1 MRRLP
6 VSLRREARIDL
17 ADIFGVVLHASHGN
31 DIAEGF
37 IRRIIARCRRIGDA
51 PHGGRPR
58 DDLEPGLRTVPFERS
73 AIIAY
78 RVQAERVIITNVFY
92 GGRDFEAL
100 YRSDRSDDEPAP

>member
-1 MRRLP
+1 MAFQG
-6 VSLRREARIDL
+6 EAEADL
-17 ADIFGVVLHASHGN
+17 ADIFHVVLHASQDQN
-31 DIAEGF
+31 VAEGF

-58 DDLEPGLRTVPFERS
+58 GDLEPGLRTVPFERS

-78 RVQAERVIITNVFY
+78 RVDTDRVTITNVFY

-100 YRSDRSDDEPAP
+100 FQAARADDELTP

>member
-1 MRRLP
+1 M
-6 VSLRREARIDL
+6 
-17 ADIFGVVLHASHGN
+17 VLYASQDQN
-31 DIAEGF
+31 VAEGF

-73 AIIAY
+73 AVIAY
-78 RVQAERVIITNVFY
+78 RVGAESVTITNVFY

-100 YRSDRSDDEPAP
+100 FQAAHADDEPAP